1 MGSFLR
7 NIHPLLNR
15 NRNERNYDGANYAI
29 LNAVSEVLGEVEKE
43 AMDSK
48 MQSSL
53 ETATGEWLDT
63 WGDWFGLPR
72 KPKEGDEHYRARIIR
87 YVLLKRGT
95 IPAIKEAIKEFFD
108 DPDANVEIYEPW
120 RNIFYTNKSRLNGP
134 DHLMGEYYRFAVIDI
149 TLDRPMDPKLAE
161 VIEKFKPAGVKW
173 LVNVKPT
180 SSRRGGEVSHP
191 LADSEVSTES
201 ALDKLTGI
209 GYTLKCQVNP
219 GEQFED
225 MEESNI
231 FITNKSHLNGPDVLA
246 GSHTHGRGE
255 VHYIG
260 VADSSYEPPKNAN
273 LFELKK
279 EVSEVEQPYQ
289 PLLAVDGVYLTHT
302 ASDGE
307 VLVIAYNLKESLS
320 SKYRKEYHKVT
331 GETPENVD
339 PELYAEFFGD
349 VTHNL
354 VVKGLV
360 APGSNHKVSAEVFN
374 YVTNRWQTLTT
385 DVLTAETK
393 AVNGPIGHL
402 TNFIG
407 DEGFLVT
414 RLVSDTG
421 VRLDID
427 LVQLS
432 SRVRFSD
439 GEELMI
445 DQSVTS
451 YTKQE
456 KEWVAY
462 ADSPDGVANFST
474 VIPNENMWV
483 LSKVKEGY
491 YVEATGAHKEWE
503 HTDLCDEPFSV
514 KEGDTVSLQYWNV
527 NDKALYDPVSRVS
540 YYNKDGA
547 MIFLTDK
554 LNINQKGYTAY
565 QVVVPKGAVTAK
577 VHVPRAEGS
586 VIKVEVGSY
595 TPYYPSPK
603 DDPKN
608 SKPKYRGVVLADVG
622 KQPTNPSDYTWVV
635 NN

>member
-15 NRNERNYDGANYAI
+15 NRSERNYDGANYAI
-29 LNAVSEVLGEVEKE
+29 LNAISEVLSEVEQE

-72 KPKEGDEHYRARIIR
+72 RPKEEDEHYRARIIR

-108 DPDANVEIYEPW
+108 DPEANVEIYEPW
-120 RNIFYTNKSRLNGP
+120 RNIFYTNKSKLNGP

-161 VIEKFKPAGVKW
+161 VINKFKPAGVKW
-173 LVNVKPT
+173 LVNIRPT
-180 SSRRGGEVSHP
+180 STGRDGEFRHP
-191 LADSEVSTES
+191 LADSSVVSKS

-225 MEESNI
+225 MENSNL

-255 VHYIG
+255 VHYVG
-260 VADSSYEPPKNAN
+260 TADKAYEPPKNAN

-279 EVSEVEQPYQ
+279 EVAEVEQPYQ

-360 APGSNHKVSAEVFN
+360 APGSNYKVSAEVFN

-462 ADSPDGVANFST
+462 ADSPDGSLAFRLEDTKENLLKSSKQEYTDTREFVNHDDWDMAQLPKRFSLDQRYDVT
-474 VIPNENMWV
+474 FDVKTAIPSSRVQLYSQSGSGTRYTMWFPPKGDKTK
-483 LSKVKEGY
+483 LF
-491 YVEATGAHKEWE
+491 
-503 HTDLCDEPFSV
+503 PSV
-514 KEGDTVSLQYWNV
+514 DDKFTTH
-527 NDKALYDPVSRVS
+527 KALDVKLAKSDLSQQKALMAFYTQYDTGELITVKNVT
-540 YYNKDGA
+540 
-547 MIFLTDK
+547 MK
-554 LNINQKGYTAY
+554 L
-565 QVVVPKGAVTAK
+565 AK
-577 VHVPRAEGS
+577 PRYIGFALGE
-586 VIKVEVGSY
+586 
-595 TPYYPSPK
+595 
-603 DDPKN
+603 
-608 SKPKYRGVVLADVG
+608 LG

>member
-191 LADSEVSTES
+191 LADSEISTES

-360 APGSNHKVSAEVFN
+360 APGSNYKVSAEVFN

-439 GEELMI
+439 GEELMV

-462 ADSPDGVANFST
+462 ADSPDGSLAFRLEDTKENLLKSSKQEYTDTREFVNHDDWDMAQLPKRFSLDQRYDVT
-474 VIPNENMWV
+474 FDVKTAIPSSRVQLYSQSGSGTRYTMWFPPKGDKTK
-483 LSKVKEGY
+483 LF
-491 YVEATGAHKEWE
+491 
-503 HTDLCDEPFSV
+503 PSV
-514 KEGDTVSLQYWNV
+514 DDKFTTH
-527 NDKALYDPVSRVS
+527 KALDVKLAKSDLSQQKALMAFYTQYDTGELITVKNVT
-540 YYNKDGA
+540 
-547 MIFLTDK
+547 MK
-554 LNINQKGYTAY
+554 L
-565 QVVVPKGAVTAK
+565 AK
-577 VHVPRAEGS
+577 PRYIGFALGE
-586 VIKVEVGSY
+586 
-595 TPYYPSPK
+595 
-603 DDPKN
+603 
-608 SKPKYRGVVLADVG
+608 LG